1 VLQFLEG
8 VALSPAMVAAATR
21 RAAARRSDPDH
32 DHDHARPPPAQGIP
46 LINGRALA
54 VAYLEWLVSHG
65 PHGPAGAKS
74 SSSSS
79 SSGAS
84 GGGGGAP
91 PGLHDEYAQL
101 LMEGIPFD
109 VDGDAINRASRG
121 GPAGEGE
128 GVWEARPEVR
138 PSPYS
143 SLRYNIFPLKCSP
156 SSRPCIA
163 NAPFPPRAPR
173 CTQDSDALRVYKI
186 YRRKLQTH
194 LATSREYHAERLLK
208 VPLPSPYLRPCLGPC
223 LGPYRRLHSPYL
235 IHAERLL

>member
-1 VLQFLEG
+1 MQFLEG

-21 RAAARRSDPDH
+21 RAAARRSDP

-74 SSSSS
+74 SN
-79 SSGAS
+79 GAS

-143 SLRYNIFPLKCSP
+143 SLRYSIFF
-156 SSRPCIA
+156 SSNVI
-163 NAPFPPRAPR
+163 
-173 CTQDSDALRVYKI
+173 VYLPHVPA
-186 YRRKLQTH
+186 LQTH
-194 LATSREYHAERLLK
+194 LFLRAPLAARRTRTLCACTRFTAASCRRTWPRPASTTPSASSRYPFRA
-208 VPLPSPYLRPCLGPC
+208 P
-223 LGPYRRLHSPYL
+223 
-235 IHAERLL
+235 I